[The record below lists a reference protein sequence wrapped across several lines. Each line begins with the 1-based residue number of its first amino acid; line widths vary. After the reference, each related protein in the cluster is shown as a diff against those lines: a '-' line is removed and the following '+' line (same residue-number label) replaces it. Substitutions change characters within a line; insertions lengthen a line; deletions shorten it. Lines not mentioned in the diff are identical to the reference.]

1 MHEKERKGAL
11 WLFNKVPKTYR
22 DRRGNIKILPLYF
35 QNFYKNEIDRKE
47 MYLRYVYK
55 LHDLH
60 IASDNF
66 VEAGCTLLV
75 IKMKQKN

>member
-1 MHEKERKGAL
+1 M
-11 WLFNKVPKTYR
+11 
-22 DRRGNIKILPLYF
+22 ISF

-75 IKMKQKN
+75 TWWFG

>member
-1 MHEKERKGAL
+1 MNVHFFL
-11 WLFNKVPKTYR
+11 
-22 DRRGNIKILPLYF
+22 

-66 VEAGCTLLV
+66 IEAGCTLLV
-75 IKMKQKN
+75 RYCNSIYMN

>member
-1 MHEKERKGAL
+1 
-11 WLFNKVPKTYR
+11 
-22 DRRGNIKILPLYF
+22 
-35 QNFYKNEIDRKE
+35 

-66 VEAGCTLLV
+66 IEAGCTLLV
-75 IKMKQKN
+75 RIYLPTYDIRYSINDDLISMAFEHINNGK